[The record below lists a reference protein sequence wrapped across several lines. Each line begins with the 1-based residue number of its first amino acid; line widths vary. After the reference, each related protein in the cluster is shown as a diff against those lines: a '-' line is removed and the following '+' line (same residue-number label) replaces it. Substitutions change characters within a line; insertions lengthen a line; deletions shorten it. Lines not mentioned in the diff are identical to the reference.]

1 MHNPGTQRFSKE
13 LTMPR
18 STSWMSLTV
27 ALGLSLLL
35 PLSAVAQSEGAE
47 KSAETPVSERAPLP
61 ELEGLAWYRSIDLSG
76 PQIQSTLGENEVT
89 EWGTLVDGAGVGFA
103 DLEYTYQAAFDPS
116 ALPDMGGLAT
126 VRLAGAD
133 TDVLLEVVVADI
145 VAQVVSLGNDAPEP
159 LETTIGDKD
168 VTVVSLPAE
177 AGFEDAIVYVQ
188 GDVAYVFL
196 MAEDLAALAL
206 QQLP

>member
-1 MHNPGTQRFSKE
+1 
-13 LTMPR
+13 MPR

-35 PLSAVAQSEGAE
+35 PLSAVAQSESE
-47 KSAETPVSERAPLP
+47 SAEAPVGERAPLP
-61 ELEGLAWYRSIDLSG
+61 ELDGLAWHRSIDLSG
-76 PQIQSTLGENEVT
+76 PQIQSTLGEEEVA
-89 EWGTLVDGAGVGFA
+89 EWATLVDGAGAAF
-103 DLEYTYQAAFDPS
+103 DELEYSYQAAFDPS

-133 TDVLLEVVVADI
+133 PDVLREVVVDDI
-145 VAQVVSLGNDAPEP
+145 VAQVVALGNDAPEP
-159 LETTIGDKD
+159 RTATIGDKEVIV
-168 VTVVSLPAE
+168 VTLPAE

-188 GDVAYVFL
+188 GDLAYVFL

>member
-1 MHNPGTQRFSKE
+1 
-13 LTMPR
+13 MPR

-35 PLSAVAQSEGAE
+35 PLSAVAQSESE
-47 KSAETPVSERAPLP
+47 SAEAPVSERAPLP
-61 ELEGLAWYRSIDLSG
+61 ELDGLAWHRSIDLSG
-76 PQIQSTLGENEVT
+76 PQIQSTLGEEEVA
-89 EWGTLVDGAGVGFA
+89 EWATLVDGAGAAF
-103 DLEYTYQAAFDPS
+103 DELEYSYQAAFDPS

-133 TDVLLEVVVADI
+133 PDVLREVVVDDI
-145 VAQVVSLGNDAPEP
+145 VAQVVALGNDAPEP
-159 LETTIGDKD
+159 RTATIGDKEVIV
-168 VTVVSLPAE
+168 VTLPAE

-188 GDVAYVFL
+188 GDLAYVFL

>member
-1 MHNPGTQRFSKE
+1 
-13 LTMPR
+13 MPR

-35 PLSAVAQSEGAE
+35 PLSAVAQSESE
-47 KSAETPVSERAPLP
+47 SAEAPVGERAPLP
-61 ELEGLAWYRSIDLSG
+61 ELDGLAWHRSIDLSG
-76 PQIQSTLGENEVT
+76 PQIQSTLGEEEVA
-89 EWGTLVDGAGVGFA
+89 EWATLVDGAGAAF
-103 DLEYTYQAAFDPS
+103 DELEYSYQAAFDPS

-133 TDVLLEVVVADI
+133 TAVLREVVVDDI
-145 VAQVVSLGNDAPEP
+145 VAQVVALGNDAPEP
-159 LETTIGDKD
+159 RTATIGDKEVIV
-168 VTVVSLPAE
+168 VTLPAE

-188 GDVAYVFL
+188 GDLAYVFL

>member
-1 MHNPGTQRFSKE
+1 
-13 LTMPR
+13 MPR

-35 PLSAVAQSEGAE
+35 PLSAVAQSESE
-47 KSAETPVSERAPLP
+47 SAEAPVGERAPLP
-61 ELEGLAWYRSIDLSG
+61 ELDGLAWHRSIDLSG
-76 PQIQSTLGENEVT
+76 PQIQSTLGEEEVA
-89 EWGTLVDGAGVGFA
+89 EWATLVDGAGAAF
-103 DLEYTYQAAFDPS
+103 DELEYTYQAAFDPS

-133 TDVLLEVVVADI
+133 TAVLREVVVDDI
-145 VAQVVSLGNDAPEP
+145 VAQVVALGNDAPEP
-159 LETTIGDKD
+159 RTATIGNKEVIV
-168 VTVVSLPAE
+168 VTLPAE

-188 GDVAYVFL
+188 DDLAYVFL